1 MFNPLKTHKVKHM
14 ILYPDLWTWKKTK
27 FLGRISRFL
36 LLYTSGVPF
45 GVVVYSHTNY
55 TPILLCPR
63 NLELWDSAQRRVYS
77 FFFINLENPIS
88 VLYSTKFHPQ
98 RNTFLPFPRP
108 LWGTL
113 AHPERT
119 GAALDSSKANAPPW
133 YFSAARLRGPSGE
146 TTAHRDLLRGCWPK
160 SVQQTTWDCENHASR
175 VRVRSVSVQ

>member
-1 MFNPLKTHKVKHM
+1 MKQFG
-14 ILYPDLWTWKKTK
+14 
-27 FLGRISRFL
+27 LGRYWVLELLGMGNLMSIL
-36 LLYTSGVPF
+36 LLLL
-45 GVVVYSHTNY
+45 
-55 TPILLCPR
+55 LLCTVERVHTVFVLEVVPR
-63 NLELWDSAQRRVYS
+63 QRRVPP
-77 FFFINLENPIS
+77 FFSINLENPIS

-160 SVQQTTWDCENHASR
+160 SVQQTTWNCENHASR

>member
-1 MFNPLKTHKVKHM
+1 MMSSYTPEQSC
-14 ILYPDLWTWKKTK
+14 
-27 FLGRISRFL
+27 SRASAL
-36 LLYTSGVPF
+36 CSQGTLLYSLRARGGSTAAAC
-45 GVVVYSHTNY
+45 T
-55 TPILLCPR
+55 
-63 NLELWDSAQRRVYS
+63 S

-146 TTAHRDLLRGCWPK
+146 TTKPRPTVICCEVADK
-160 SVQQTTWDCENHASR
+160 ISTTNYLEL
-175 VRVRSVSVQ
+175 

>member
-1 MFNPLKTHKVKHM
+1 MIISEPRHAWILNSELENKNGMF
-14 ILYPDLWTWKKTK
+14 
-27 FLGRISRFL
+27 RFFVL
-36 LLYTSGVPF
+36 EVVP
-45 GVVVYSHTNY
+45 
-55 TPILLCPR
+55 R
-63 NLELWDSAQRRVYS
+63 QRRVPP
-77 FFFINLENPIS
+77 FFSINLENPIS

-160 SVQQTTWDCENHASR
+160 SVQQTTWNCENHASR

>member
-1 MFNPLKTHKVKHM
+1 MKFVGYLHVSRVKGFWETFV
-14 ILYPDLWTWKKTK
+14 LEV
-27 FLGRISRFL
+27 
-36 LLYTSGVPF
+36 VP
-45 GVVVYSHTNY
+45 
-55 TPILLCPR
+55 R
-63 NLELWDSAQRRVYS
+63 QRRVYS

-146 TTAHRDLLRGCWPK
+146 TTAHRDLLRGC
-160 SVQQTTWDCENHASR
+160 
-175 VRVRSVSVQ
+175 

>member
-1 MFNPLKTHKVKHM
+1 MLVTQYFIVRPKSNTLAHWRWSRS
-14 ILYPDLWTWKKTK
+14 IRWTGLCLAI
-27 FLGRISRFL
+27 FVLEV
-36 LLYTSGVPF
+36 VP
-45 GVVVYSHTNY
+45 
-55 TPILLCPR
+55 R
-63 NLELWDSAQRRVYS
+63 QRRVPP

-98 RNTFLPFPRP
+98 RNTFLLFPRP

-160 SVQQTTWDCENHASR
+160 SVQQTTWNCENHASR

>member
-1 MFNPLKTHKVKHM
+1 MYYKPCTWHAYLFQKVAN
-14 ILYPDLWTWKKTK
+14 
-27 FLGRISRFL
+27 L
-36 LLYTSGVPF
+36 LRYSSAAGTVFVLEVVP
-45 GVVVYSHTNY
+45 
-55 TPILLCPR
+55 R
-63 NLELWDSAQRRVYS
+63 QRRVPP

-146 TTAHRDLLRGCWPK
+146 TTAHRDLLRGC
-160 SVQQTTWDCENHASR
+160 
-175 VRVRSVSVQ
+175 

>member
-1 MFNPLKTHKVKHM
+1 MRSEIFQFPPQFLNKNYLHKVS
-14 ILYPDLWTWKKTK
+14 IIFVLEV
-27 FLGRISRFL
+27 
-36 LLYTSGVPF
+36 VP
-45 GVVVYSHTNY
+45 
-55 TPILLCPR
+55 R
-63 NLELWDSAQRRVYS
+63 QRRVPP

-146 TTAHRDLLRGCWPK
+146 TTAHRDLLRGC
-160 SVQQTTWDCENHASR
+160 
-175 VRVRSVSVQ
+175 

>member
-1 MFNPLKTHKVKHM
+1 MEFLDMEKFTS
-14 ILYPDLWTWKKTK
+14 ILYCFVLEV
-27 FLGRISRFL
+27 
-36 LLYTSGVPF
+36 VP
-45 GVVVYSHTNY
+45 
-55 TPILLCPR
+55 R
-63 NLELWDSAQRRVYS
+63 QRRVPP

-146 TTAHRDLLRGCWPK
+146 TTAHRDLLRGC
-160 SVQQTTWDCENHASR
+160 
-175 VRVRSVSVQ
+175 

>member
-1 MFNPLKTHKVKHM
+1 VPKLRVRMTPPKKFFECTALSRIFRRKKNPFVGCQVRKGGSCFESAANTVFVLEV
-14 ILYPDLWTWKKTK
+14 
-27 FLGRISRFL
+27 
-36 LLYTSGVPF
+36 VP
-45 GVVVYSHTNY
+45 
-55 TPILLCPR
+55 R
-63 NLELWDSAQRRVYS
+63 QRRVYS
-77 FFFINLENPIS
+77 FFSINLENPIS

-146 TTAHRDLLRGCWPK
+146 TTAHRDLLRGC
-160 SVQQTTWDCENHASR
+160 
-175 VRVRSVSVQ
+175 

>member
-1 MFNPLKTHKVKHM
+1 MVLLSIWEFKYRDFGM
-14 ILYPDLWTWKKTK
+14 IQESLDFKGAQPPSC
-27 FLGRISRFL
+27 SRWFHG
-36 LLYTSGVPF
+36 SGV
-45 GVVVYSHTNY
+45 ST
-55 TPILLCPR
+55 L
-63 NLELWDSAQRRVYS
+63 
-77 FFFINLENPIS
+77 FFSINLENPIS

-160 SVQQTTWDCENHASR
+160 SVQQTTWNCENHASR
-175 VRVRSVSVQ
+175 VRVRSVSVK

>member
-1 MFNPLKTHKVKHM
+1 M
-14 ILYPDLWTWKKTK
+14 IHVRYHHSAYSFFVLEV
-27 FLGRISRFL
+27 
-36 LLYTSGVPF
+36 VP
-45 GVVVYSHTNY
+45 
-55 TPILLCPR
+55 R
-63 NLELWDSAQRRVYS
+63 QRRVPP
-77 FFFINLENPIS
+77 FFSINLENPIS

-146 TTAHRDLLRGCWPK
+146 TTAHRDLLRGC
-160 SVQQTTWDCENHASR
+160 
-175 VRVRSVSVQ
+175 